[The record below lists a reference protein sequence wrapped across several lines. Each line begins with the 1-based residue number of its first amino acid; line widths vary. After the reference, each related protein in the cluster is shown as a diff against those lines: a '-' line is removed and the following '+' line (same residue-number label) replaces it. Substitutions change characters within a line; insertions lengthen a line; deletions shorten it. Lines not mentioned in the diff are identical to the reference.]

1 MCLRY
6 NKRMITLPDQ
16 TTDTY
21 LDILRQLEAASVN
34 HAAWLKDLYRVM
46 ICGSEPNPADL
57 MLDAHCHCKFGQWYY
72 SKDCHDLRTDPDFI
86 KIGECHEAMHAS
98 ASALL
103 QTRYAGQTVPVEIY
117 DAFMDLSIRLRQ
129 DITSYQLGV
138 INTLC
143 IVDHLTGAWNRTGM
157 SQRLQEEHERMV
169 RGKKECCVCMMDL
182 DHFKRVNDTY
192 GHCAGD
198 SVLAETAKFISGQLR
213 KYDSIFRYGGEEFL
227 ICLPD
232 ISVVNAMLR
241 LEHIRAGLEALP
253 IPIKGQGDIHISASF
268 GLTNMTAA
276 ETIDDTIRKADHA
289 LLCAKAKGRNQVC
302 QWTF

>member
-1 MCLRY
+1 MTDFSDR
-6 NKRMITLPDQ
+6 
-16 TTDTY
+16 TTDSY
-21 LDILRQLEAASVN
+21 LDILRQLEAAAVN
-34 HAAWLKDLYRVM
+34 HTAWLKGLYRVM
-46 ICGSEPNPADL
+46 ICGSEPDAADL
-57 MLDAHCHCKFGQWYY
+57 ETDAYCHCRFGQWYY
-72 SKDCHDLRTDPDFI
+72 SEDCHDLRTDPAFI
-86 KIGECHEAMHAS
+86 KIGECHEAMHTS
-98 ASALL
+98 AGELL
-103 QTRYAGQTVPVEIY
+103 QTRYGGQAVPVEIY

-129 DITSYQLGV
+129 DIASYQLDI

-157 SQRLQEEHERMV
+157 SKKLQEEHERMV

-182 DHFKRVNDTY
+182 DHFKLVNDTY

-198 SVLAETAKFISGQLR
+198 SVLAEATKFISGQLR

-232 ISVVNAMLR
+232 ITIENAMLR
-241 LEHIRAGLEALP
+241 LEHIRAGLAALP
-253 IPIKGQGDIHISASF
+253 IPVKGQNDIYVSASF
-268 GLTNMTAA
+268 GLTNMAVA